1 MSFPYPAFA
10 EYRLQGESK
19 SCCALWIP
27 ASAGMTHLLNSYENG
42 SHPMLRFSK
51 LIFVLSAFVCA
62 FVALERSGESAKN
75 DNQYEKLELIAKV
88 LHLVET
94 NYVEDVDSKELIYGA
109 IKGMLQPLDPHT
121 NFLTPEL
128 FKDMKVETTGKFGGI
143 GIEITTNKKGD
154 LTIVSPIEDTPA
166 FKAGLK
172 PRDQIISIDGK
183 YTKDMPLVEAV
194 KMMRGKPGTAVKIQI
209 MRDGW
214 DRPRDFKITRA
225 IIKIQSIKF
234 KVIEPGYG
242 YLKISTFQETTAK
255 EAEKAIREM
264 IAASKEAG
272 FKGLILDMRNNPGG
286 LLNQAEQIA
295 DLFLEEGVIVSTVS
309 RNERNK
315 EIRYAHKN
323 GTFSDFPV
331 VVIVNGA
338 SASASEIVAGAL
350 KDQGRALVI
359 GTQTF
364 GKGSVQTVI
373 ELDGETGLKLTVAK
387 YYTPNGISIQGNGIK
402 PDVIVE
408 QMDPE
413 LLKKAK
419 SPWFPREKDLPGHIV
434 GEGETPDEEE
444 MMREEMEPKEKEDKK
459 GEKEKEDEIKEPP
472 PFGDLATDYQLQQ
485 ALSHLKAWDTFKKLI
500 KKDEKVSA
508 KKVEEAA
515 QSKK

>member
-1 MSFPYPAFA
+1 MV
-10 EYRLQGESK
+10 RL
-19 SCCALWIP
+19 
-27 ASAGMTHLLNSYENG
+27 
-42 SHPMLRFSK
+42 SK
-51 LIFVLSAFVCA
+51 LLSTSLVICSFL
-62 FVALERSGESAKN
+62 FISRSGESTKN
-75 DNQYEKLELIAKV
+75 TNQYEKLELIAKV

-94 NYVEDVDSKELIYGA
+94 NYVEEVDSKELIYGA

-128 FKDMKVETTGKFGGI
+128 FKDMKVETSGKFGGI

-166 FKAGLK
+166 FKSGLK

-194 KMMRGKPGTAVKIQI
+194 KLMRGKPGTAVKIQI
-209 MRDGW
+209 MREGW

-225 IIKIQSIKF
+225 IIKIQSVKY
-234 KVIEPGYG
+234 KLVEPGYG
-242 YLKISTFQETTAK
+242 YVKLSTFQETTAK
-255 EAEKAIREM
+255 ETEKAIKEM
-264 IAASKEAG
+264 IADSKAAG
-272 FKGLILDMRNNPGG
+272 FKGLILDLRNNPGG
-286 LLNQAEQIA
+286 LLNQAEQIT

-323 GTFSDFPV
+323 GTFSDFPI

-373 ELDGETGLKLTVAK
+373 ELDEDTGLKLTVAK

-408 QMDPE
+408 QIDPE
-413 LLKKAK
+413 LFKKAK

-434 GEGETPDEEE
+434 GEKETPDEEE
-444 MMREEMEPKEKEDKK
+444 ESGGEVEIKDKKEKQVDKK
-459 GEKEKEDEIKEPP
+459 EEDDLKEPP
-472 PFGDLATDYQLQQ
+472 PFGDVSTDYQLQQ
-485 ALSHLKAWDTFKKLI
+485 ALSHLKTWDTFKKLI
-500 KKDEKVSA
+500 KKDEKTSA
-508 KKVEEAA
+508 KKAET
-515 QSKK
+515 SKVTDKK

>member
-1 MSFPYPAFA
+1 MP
-10 EYRLQGESK
+10 
-19 SCCALWIP
+19 
-27 ASAGMTHLLNSYENG
+27 
-42 SHPMLRFSK
+42 RFSK
-51 LIFVLSAFVCA
+51 LIFIVFLTSLLLSVC
-62 FVALERSGESAKN
+62 ERGESVKST
-75 DNQYEKLELIAKV
+75 NQYEKLELIAKV

-94 NYVEDVDSKELIYGA
+94 NYVEEVDSKELIYGA

-128 FKDMKVETTGKFGGI
+128 FKDMKVETSGKFGGI

-172 PRDQIISIDGK
+172 SRDQIISIDGK

-194 KMMRGKPGTAVKIQI
+194 KLMRGKPGTPVKIQI

-214 DRPRDFKITRA
+214 ERPRDFKITRA
-225 IIKIQSIKF
+225 IIKIQSVKY

-242 YLKISTFQETTAK
+242 YIKLSTFQETTAK
-255 EAEKAIREM
+255 ETEKAIKEM
-264 IAASKEAG
+264 IGQSKALG

-323 GTFSDFPV
+323 GTYSDFPV

-373 ELDGETGLKLTVAK
+373 ELDEETGLKLTVAK
-387 YYTPNGISIQGNGIK
+387 YYTPNGVSIQGNGIK
-402 PDVIVE
+402 PDVVVE
-408 QMDPE
+408 QIDPE
-413 LLKKAK
+413 LFKKAK

-434 GEGETPDEEE
+434 GEKETPDEEE
-444 MMREEMEPKEKEDKK
+444 EVKEEIEINDKRELKKDKK
-459 GEKEKEDEIKEPP
+459 VEDEDAIKEPP
-472 PFGDLATDYQLQQ
+472 PFGDLTTDYQLQQ

-500 KKDEKVSA
+500 KKDEKPIL
-508 KKVEEAA
+508 KKAEVIKEVD
-515 QSKK
+515 KK

>member
-1 MSFPYPAFA
+1 
-10 EYRLQGESK
+10 
-19 SCCALWIP
+19 
-27 ASAGMTHLLNSYENG
+27 
-42 SHPMLRFSK
+42 MLRVNR
-51 LIFVLSAFVCA
+51 LVFVLFVLACV
-62 FVALERSGESAKN
+62 FLSLQNSGEAVKSS
-75 DNQYEKLELIAKV
+75 NQYEKLELIAKV

-143 GIEITTNKKGD
+143 GIEITTNKKGE

-166 FKAGLK
+166 FKAGLNPK
-172 PRDQIISIDGK
+172 DQIISIDGK
-183 YTKDMPLVEAV
+183 YTRDMPLVEAV

-209 MRDGW
+209 MREGW
-214 DRPRDFKITRA
+214 DRPRDFRITRA

-234 KVIEPGYG
+234 KVLEPGYG

-255 EAEKAIREM
+255 EAEKAIQNM

-350 KDQGRALVI
+350 KDHGRALVI

-387 YYTPNGISIQGNGIK
+387 YYTPSGISIQGNGIK
-402 PDVIVE
+402 PDVMVE
-408 QMDPE
+408 QIDPE
-413 LLKKAK
+413 LLKKVK

-434 GEGETPDEEE
+434 GEGETPDAEE
-444 MMREEMEPKEKEDKK
+444 MMKEEMKPEEKEEKTDK
-459 GEKEKEDEIKEPP
+459 KEKEDEIKGPQ
-472 PFGDLATDYQLQQ
+472 PFGDLNTDYQLQQ
-485 ALSHLKAWDTFKKLI
+485 ALSHLKAWDTFKRLI
-500 KKDEKVSA
+500 KKDEKASA
-508 KKVEEAA
+508 TKGGEA